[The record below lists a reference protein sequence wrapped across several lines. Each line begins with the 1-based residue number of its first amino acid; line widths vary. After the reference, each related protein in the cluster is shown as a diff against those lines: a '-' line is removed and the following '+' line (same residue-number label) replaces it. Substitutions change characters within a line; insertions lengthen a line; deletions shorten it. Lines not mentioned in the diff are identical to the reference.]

1 MGTRLVLVVLANTTS
16 GVDEL
21 AGEPAGFVG
30 SEEDGDVGDVLGLA
44 GAAEL
49 RFDANGLERRVSSC

>member
-1 MGTRLVLVVLANTTS
+1 LVLADAS
-16 GVDEL
+16 GGVDEL
-21 AGEPAGFVG
+21 AGEPSGIVG
-30 SEEDGDVGDVLGLA
+30 GREDGYIGDVLGLA